1 MSAQT
6 PNPSSVSQ
14 KQQQQEQ
21 QEPKQQQQEQN
32 QQNQPHQSMRPVV
45 FIPLYIYPFQTAWEP
60 LVRSAI
66 AHPSLTFVTVVNPN
80 NGPGPDPR
88 PDANYVAALHQL
100 GALPNVQL
108 LGYVHVSYC
117 TRNQSDVERD
127 MDVYRAWNDDL
138 VEGGAA
144 TDEQAEEETKGETR
158 EETKGETREAS
169 GSLRVDGIF
178 FDETPWD
185 PRHQGYMAR
194 LTRYARNAWA
204 QPARGGAPGRDAVLA
219 LNPGVVVEPR
229 WYENVD
235 YVVVFEQSAQHWHN
249 YFVGTGL
256 PQIPHALRPKSVA
269 IVHTVNSSSSSSS
282 PRAYGN
288 IHNEA
293 DETSALTKHICYLGL
308 GGAYLTDEVDGG
320 YTRWPAM
327 WEAQLEM
334 LARANGGGSSSRK
347 NSTKWS
353 KGTAH
358 RQYRPPSLPLSS
370 SSSQ

>member
-127 MDVYRAWNDDL
+127 MDV
-138 VEGGAA
+138 
-144 TDEQAEEETKGETR
+144 
-158 EETKGETREAS
+158 
-169 GSLRVDGIF
+169 
-178 FDETPWD
+178 
-185 PRHQGYMAR
+185 
-194 LTRYARNAWA
+194 
-204 QPARGGAPGRDAVLA
+204 
-219 LNPGVVVEPR
+219 
-229 WYENVD
+229 
-235 YVVVFEQSAQHWHN
+235 
-249 YFVGTGL
+249 
-256 PQIPHALRPKSVA
+256 
-269 IVHTVNSSSSSSS
+269 SSS